1 MSDKNRARKINKVI
15 VSGKPYNTPT
25 KDEIKKYGC
34 CLNIK
39 KPIQTNDNSIK
50 SVYFLKKL
58 ITKLYINQ

>member
-1 MSDKNRARKINKVI
+1 MSDKNRARKVNKVI

-39 KPIQTNDNSIK
+39 KPMQENDNRE
-50 SVYFLKKL
+50 
-58 ITKLYINQ
+58 TTLYK